1 MEKIKNKF
9 DGLKNGLNNMVLKA
23 KIENIKEE
31 CQEADSDNILAYK
44 IMKLGEEC
52 GEVNAAFL
60 ALIGAANKS
69 KSAVKEAEE
78 KGKVLALTEE
88 VLDVILVAEDIL
100 YKLKK
105 DFNELDDKVIKE
117 LELKKYEKWN
127 KKIKEKQEDRN
138 DK

>member
-1 MEKIKNKF
+1 MKKIKNKIDEF
-9 DGLKNGLNNMVLKA
+9 KSGLNNMVLKA
-23 KIENIKEE
+23 KIENMKEE
-31 CQEADSDNILAYK
+31 CQEADSENILAYK
-44 IMKLGEEC
+44 IMKLSEEC

-105 DFNELDDKVIKE
+105 DFNELDDKAIKE

-127 KKIKEKQEDRN
+127 KKIKEKIGE
-138 DK
+138 